1 MKTQTASLKKILV
14 LMALLILLNGCADR
28 SGAKPEFR
36 VLATTTIVA
45 DIVKGIAGSSIA
57 VDVLIPVGS
66 SPHGFQPSPR
76 DIAKAADASLV
87 FINGAGLEQF
97 VGQMIAN
104 AGGSARV
111 ISLSD
116 ALPLRRFVEKG
127 QIREEDHDHE
137 GDEFDPHVWTDP
149 ANVLQW
155 SEVIRDTLSRYRPE
169 KAKEFE
175 RNFEIIAGQLTELD
189 LWIKGLVAQLPPE
202 KRRIVTDH
210 VVFGYFSDRYGFEQV
225 GAIFPGFSSLSEPSA
240 KEMAALE
247 KIIHDQKVS
256 AIFIG
261 NTMNPAL
268 AERIG
273 KDAGVKVIPVYTGSL
288 SMPDGEAG
296 DYFRYTRY
304 NVNAIVNALR

>member
-1 MKTQTASLKKILV
+1 M
-14 LMALLILLNGCADR
+14 
-28 SGAKPEFR
+28 
-36 VLATTTIVA
+36 
-45 DIVKGIAGSSIA
+45 
-57 VDVLIPVGS
+57 
-66 SPHGFQPSPR
+66 
-76 DIAKAADASLV
+76 
-87 FINGAGLEQF
+87 
-97 VGQMIAN
+97 
-104 AGGSARV
+104 
-111 ISLSD
+111 
-116 ALPLRRFVEKG
+116 
-127 QIREEDHDHE
+127 
-137 GDEFDPHVWTDP
+137 
-149 ANVLQW
+149 
-155 SEVIRDTLSRYRPE
+155 
-169 KAKEFE
+169 
-175 RNFEIIAGQLTELD
+175 
-189 LWIKGLVAQLPPE
+189 
-202 KRRIVTDH
+202 
-210 VVFGYFSDRYGFEQV
+210 VFGYFSDRYGFEQV